1 MATFHKFALS
11 DSFPTVTVSE
21 IRPSSVVCD
30 VLSKSF
36 WTLPAGV
43 VITGKVTA
51 VTSQTGAYKLRQFT
65 EPISRHVTSTVQ
77 KLIKGM
83 QRTGLNRHMRCYV
96 TKDRVRRHVP
106 FLLPGPLGLPRSQ
119 FLKLAS
125 YHRLCHH
132 QYFHH

>member
-1 MATFHKFALS
+1 
-11 DSFPTVTVSE
+11 VTVSE

-65 EPISRHVTSTVQ
+65 EPISRHVTSTV
-77 KLIKGM
+77 KYLIKGM
-83 QRTGLNRHMRCYV
+83 KRMGLNRYRRGYV
-96 TKDRVRRHVP
+96 NKDKVQCQVSFLVP
-106 FLLPGPLGLPRSQ
+106 DSNNIDHL
-119 FLKLAS
+119 
-125 YHRLCHH
+125 
-132 QYFHH
+132 YFIIF